1 MEEQGDEGEY
11 DDVMPGFHEHDEHLG
26 FEVAEDE
33 GAPVAGPS
41 KPRPRPPVS
50 APACSPPIT
59 RPIVGADIS
68 DTKGKAKARARST
81 GPESGNPQNVAE
93 DRPELPTST
102 MLECPICQKQLQTDN
117 SGLNAHVDWCLSKG
131 AIWDAQA
138 ETVASTPNV
147 GSKKGAS
154 IRGTVKPDKDGTR
167 KVTTKKTVPF
177 NWGRPAKEKGKG

>member
-1 MEEQGDEGEY
+1 
-11 DDVMPGFHEHDEHLG
+11 MPGFHEHEDRLG

-59 RPIVGADIS
+59 RPIADIDTS
-68 DTKGKAKARARST
+68 DTKGKARARARST
-81 GPESGNPQNVAE
+81 GPESRNPQNVAE
-93 DRPELPTST
+93 DRPDLPT
-102 MLECPICQKQLQTDN
+102 LECPICQKQLQTDN

-138 ETVASTPNV
+138 ETVTSTPNV
-147 GSKKGAS
+147 GPKKGAS
-154 IRGTVKPDKDGTR
+154 TKGRVKPEKDGTR
-167 KVTTKKTVPF
+167 KATTRKTVPF